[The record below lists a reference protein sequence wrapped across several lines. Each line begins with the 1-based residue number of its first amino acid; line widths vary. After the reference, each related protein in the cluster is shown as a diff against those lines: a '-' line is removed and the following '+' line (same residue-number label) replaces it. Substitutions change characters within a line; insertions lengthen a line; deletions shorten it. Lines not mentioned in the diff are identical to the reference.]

1 MTVRE
6 VNSFMAASDHLE
18 RRLFYTA
25 GELAGFIAHDDPKE
39 PIFKD
44 SDLYQQHVFQSKGP
58 SLVYSGLRE
67 DIKKNG
73 VRSPVHLNDRFL
85 DKDGVPSIM
94 DGHHRVAIAHDLN
107 PNMYIPVTYSG
118 R

>member
-1 MTVRE
+1 M
-6 VNSFMAASDHLE
+6 SAADHLE

-25 GELAGFIAHDDPKE
+25 GELANFIAHDDPSE

-44 SDLYQQHVFQSKGP
+44 SDLYKQHVYQSKGP

-73 VRSPVHLNDRFL
+73 VQRPVRLNDRFL
-85 DKDGVPSIM
+85 EKEGVPTIM
-94 DGHHRVAIAHDLN
+94 DGHHRVAIANDLN
-107 PNMYIPVTYSG
+107 PDMYIPVEYSNK
-118 R
+118 